1 MKNYLT
7 NLVLCGLLTI
17 SYQASAADPTELL
30 IKLQRDIF
38 KEMLRSHG
46 PQIEDKAV
54 LTWCELKDLAE
65 EIGLSK
71 NGLKRA
77 VYDSFIVA
85 GTQNVQ
91 ATEIARQMNDD
102 DWDIY
107 NNSLFSDLSRYQ
119 QGIQRGLYTAYPTEK
134 AKADFCQQAEQKA
147 FKTAQT
153 VSH

>member
-1 MKNYLT
+1 MKKYLT

-77 VYDSFIVA
+77 VYD
-85 GTQNVQ
+85 
-91 ATEIARQMNDD
+91 
-102 DWDIY
+102 WDIY